1 MLPMFGDYYT
11 PNLLSGSP
19 RTRMIG
25 NQIDQLIN
33 QTTSQG
39 RQGAALTVILMA
51 AVGLLML
58 YYLSQ
63 RRPRTAEARDE
74 PCRPSA
80 NPGATAASAAG
91 HPGLRRLVVAPGAGR
106 HPVLV
111 QRRALPQRLAGLLD
125 PLVSDRR
132 RLGGSDESLRL
143 ALTQSLRLA
152 VLDHAGRHAVGVA
165 LALGLA
171 RWRGRGARAANA
183 LMLVPLVTPEIVMG
197 VALFLVFANLYDFVP
212 FGTWAQLLGHVTFSI
227 SFVVI
232 IVRGRLFAIGRDYEE
247 AAMDLGA
254 SPSQALRR
262 VLLPLLAPAIFSS
275 FAIVFAISI
284 DDFVI
289 SQFLVGGASSV
300 TIPVRLYSGAR
311 LAPPPSL
318 NALATLMLALTL
330 IAVCRRTGD
339 APLQPPRGWR
349 RWRRYGAGQIRA
361 LRPRRASRRR
371 TRRETAA
378 PRSRAIS
385 P

>member
-1 MLPMFGDYYT
+1 MRPVAIWSNPWGKPRVLRAVTLAYVAWSLLPVVVAVQFSFNAGR
-11 PNLLSGSP
+11 SRSVWQGFS
-19 RTRMIG
+19 TRWYLT
-25 NQIDQLIN
+25 D
-33 QTTSQG
+33 
-39 RQGAALTVILMA
+39 AASV
-51 AVGLLML
+51 
-58 YYLSQ
+58 
-63 RRPRTAEARDE
+63 ARD
-74 PCRPSA
+74 
-80 NPGATAASAAG
+80 
-91 HPGLRRLVVAPGAGR
+91 
-106 HPVLV
+106 
-111 QRRALPQRLAGLLD
+111 D
-125 PLVSDRR
+125 
-132 RLGGSDESLRL
+132 SLRL

-152 VLDHAGRHAVGVA
+152 ALTMLLATPLGVA

-171 RWRGRGARAANA
+171 RWRGRGAKAANA

-212 FGTWAQLLGHVTFSI
+212 FGTWAQFLGHVTFSI

-254 SPSQALRR
+254 SPAQALRR

-330 IAVCRRTGD
+330 LAVTV
-339 APLQPPRGWR
+339 
-349 RWRRYGAGQIRA
+349 AGLSLRA
-361 LRPRRASRRR
+361 YSRRQGQP
-371 TRRETAA
+371 ESALAA
-378 PRSRAIS
+378 LGRLDI
-385 P
+385 